1 MSVELSEIALNGDIY
16 YNATQLKELEPAF
29 FFKCSRCIKKVVE
42 VKNIPG
48 EGYIFASANKT
59 GYKVYEE
66 NPPKTAALYIK
77 KSWAE
82 ENILKNVRKS
92 DDSVSTS
99 DVDYTVAPPLIFL
112 EDECKFRDEEGN
124 ILEIET
130 RGVRTP
136 TGIYFL
142 VKDVSELFGITEL
155 CKVLINNASS
165 YVYNEDYI
173 CFISKDVYGKLH
185 KILYLTYEGLLRV
198 IMTTRSNK
206 TRPFMKWI
214 TRVLFTV
221 QMGEQEAKEEL
232 ASEILSVNVKSMRE
246 ALSRSST
253 SVPCVYLFSL
263 GLCKDLRLS
272 MSIDDTIPDNYIVV
286 KYGFTNDLNRRTTEH
301 ASKFGKLDGVN
312 MELIQYTYIDPIF
325 LSEAEK
331 DICGYFK
338 DIEIPITTYETQ
350 KELVAINPSHM
361 KQVLKQYK
369 ALNMLYAGHTK
380 EMAAEIDKL
389 KTTIERQEEKLKT
402 TIERQQERE
411 KYEREILMCNYER
424 QLSSEKHDKELLI
437 QKHRNELSE
446 ERHRADMYA
455 MEIKNLKAILRKD
468 ISIDD
473 IESSLSNIKL

>member
-1 MSVELSEIALNGDIY
+1 M
-16 YNATQLKELEPAF
+16 
-29 FFKCSRCIKKVVE
+29 
-42 VKNIPG
+42 
-48 EGYIFASANKT
+48 
-59 GYKVYEE
+59 
-66 NPPKTAALYIK
+66 
-77 KSWAE
+77 
-82 ENILKNVRKS
+82 
-92 DDSVSTS
+92 
-99 DVDYTVAPPLIFL
+99 
-112 EDECKFRDEEGN
+112 
-124 ILEIET
+124 
-130 RGVRTP
+130 
-136 TGIYFL
+136 
-142 VKDVSELFGITEL
+142 
-155 CKVLINNASS
+155 
-165 YVYNEDYI
+165 
-173 CFISKDVYGKLH
+173 
-185 KILYLTYEGLLRV
+185 
-198 IMTTRSNK
+198 
-206 TRPFMKWI
+206 
-214 TRVLFTV
+214 
-221 QMGEQEAKEEL
+221 
-232 ASEILSVNVKSMRE
+232 
-246 ALSRSST
+246 SRSST

-389 KTTIERQEEKLKT
+389 KTTIERQ
-402 TIERQQERE
+402 QERE
-411 KYEREILMCNYER
+411 KYEREILMSNYER
-424 QLSSEKHDKELLI
+424 KLSREKHEKELLI
-437 QKHRNELSE
+437 QKHMNELSE

-455 MEIKNLKAILRKD
+455 MEIKNLKAMLRKN

-473 IESSLSNIKL
+473 IECSLSNIKL